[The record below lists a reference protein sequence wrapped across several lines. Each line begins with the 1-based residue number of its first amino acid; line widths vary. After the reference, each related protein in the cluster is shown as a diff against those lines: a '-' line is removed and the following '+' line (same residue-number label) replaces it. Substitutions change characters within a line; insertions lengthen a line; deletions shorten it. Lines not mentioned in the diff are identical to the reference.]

1 VPRLYLLRHAKS
13 SWDDPALDD
22 HDRPLS
28 ARGRNAAKK
37 MSRHLRDAGVE
48 PALVLCSSSV
58 RTRQTFDRIASALP
72 KSAEVR
78 IEPSIYEAGADEL
91 LRIAR
96 SVAEP
101 IDSAMLIG
109 HNPGIQELA
118 IMLVGG
124 DEARLRDKFP
134 TGALAALAF
143 QGTWSDLGPGVATL
157 EAFVIPRDL
166 V

>member
-1 VPRLYLLRHAKS
+1 MPRLYLLRHAKS

-37 MSRHLRDAGVE
+37 MSHHLRDARVQ

-58 RTRQTFDRIASALP
+58 RTRQTFDRIASSLP
-72 KSAEVR
+72 KSVEVR
-78 IEPSIYEAGADEL
+78 IESSIYEAGADEL

-96 SVAEP
+96 TVAEP

-118 IMLVGG
+118 IMLVAG
-124 DEARLRDKFP
+124 DEARLRGKYP
-134 TGALAALAF
+134 TGALATLAF
-143 QGTWSDLGPGVATL
+143 RGAWADLRPGVAVL
-157 EAFVIPRDL
+157 EDFVIPRDL